1 MGRNMKKINYILG
14 ILAAAA
20 AMTSCVGDLN
30 VTPIDPNANTVDK
43 VLTSQQALDSYISG
57 VYLGFA
63 TSGYYGPNGDPSI
76 SGLDGGA
83 SQYIRGL
90 YHHNELTTDESVCGW
105 NDQTIKN
112 FHYMNWTTDDTFIYA
127 FYSRIF
133 MQVSAANEFIREVGK
148 LDYDATIR
156 DRYIAE
162 ARTLRAIAYFHALDN
177 FGNVPFADENA
188 VVGVN
193 PEQISRADLFAW
205 LETELKDIISS
216 GKLPEKNAVV
226 AGHISAGAAKFLLAK
241 LYLGA
246 QVYTGTARWND
257 CADVLKDLMDD
268 GYSLHTTPNGKTFSA
283 YQDLFLA
290 DNDKCTDEIIF
301 AVQQDGLY
309 TQSYGVTNYL
319 VLASTGGTMN
329 VNHLGISSGWGGLR
343 TTPEFADKFT
353 ASDTR
358 NLLYD
363 TAKST
368 ADVEAMP
375 ETPEQRGDSEVKIEK
390 LKKDGKYEDECKNL
404 RDAKN
409 AARKDNIQEKSIE
422 DIGNF
427 KYGYGFQKFRN
438 VTSAGEIPNMVYD
451 EENDQWNNPGFVNT
465 DFPMMRYADVL
476 LMAAECEARGASC
489 NGLAAFNQV
498 RARAGVPAVSNLSL
512 DEILDERAREL
523 YQECWRRSDLIRF
536 GKFTSGYNWQWK
548 GETKDGKDVESYRT
562 LFPIPDSDRLA
573 NSNLSQNEGY

>member
-1 MGRNMKKINYILG
+1 MKKINYILG

-30 VTPIDPNANTVDK
+30 VTPIDPNANTADK
-43 VLTSQQALDSYISG
+43 VLTSQQAMDSYISG

-90 YHHNELTTDESVCGW
+90 YHHSELTTDESICGW

-133 MQVSAANEFIREVGK
+133 MQVSAANEFIREAKK
-148 LDYDATIR
+148 LDYDV
-156 DRYIAE
+156 DRYIDE
-162 ARTLRAIAYFHALDN
+162 ARVLRAIAYFHAIDN
-177 FGNVPFADENA
+177 FGNVPFADETA

-193 PEQISRADLFAW
+193 PEQMSRADLFAW
-205 LETELKDIISS
+205 LETELKDIIAN
-216 GKLPEKNAVV
+216 GKLPDKNGTVYGH
-226 AGHISAGAAKFLLAK
+226 AGMGAAKFLLAK

-246 QVYTGTARWND
+246 EVYTGTARWND
-257 CADVLKDLMDD
+257 CAAVLSDLMDD
-268 GYSLHTTPNGKTFSA
+268 GYSLHTTSAGKFSP
-283 YQDLFLA
+283 YQELFLA

-309 TQSYGVTNYL
+309 TQSYGATNYL
-319 VLASTGGTMN
+319 VFASTGGTMN
-329 VNHLGISSGWGGLR
+329 VKHIGISSGWGGLR

-353 ASDTR
+353 AGDQR

-363 TAKST
+363 TDKST

-375 ETPEQRGDSEVKIEK
+375 EKPEDDPDTYSAEAIEQ
-390 LKKDGKYEDECKNL
+390 LKKDGAYNDECKKL
-404 RDAKN
+404 SDAKK
-409 AARKDNIQEKSIE
+409 AARDNIQQKSIE

-427 KYGYGFQKFRN
+427 MYGYGFQKFRN
-438 VTSAGEIPNMVYD
+438 INSDGTDGKEK
-451 EENDQWNNPGFVNT
+451 GFVDT

-476 LMAAECEARGASC
+476 LMAAECQARGASID
-489 NGLAAFNQV
+489 GLSAFNQV
-498 RARAGVPAVSNLSL
+498 RARAGVPAVTNLNL
-512 DEILDERAREL
+512 DEILNERAREL

-548 GETKDGKDVESYRT
+548 GETKDGKDVEAYRT

-573 NSNLSQNEGY
+573 NSNLKQNEGY

>member
-1 MGRNMKKINYILG
+1 MKKINYILG

-30 VTPIDPNANTVDK
+30 VTPIDPNANTADK
-43 VLTSQQALDSYISG
+43 VLTSQQAMDSYISG

-90 YHHNELTTDESVCGW
+90 YHHSELTTDESICGW

-133 MQVSAANEFIREVGK
+133 MQVSAANEFIREAKK
-148 LDYDATIR
+148 LDFDV
-156 DRYIAE
+156 DRYIDE
-162 ARTLRAIAYFHALDN
+162 ARVLRAIAYFHAIDN
-177 FGNVPFADENA
+177 FGNVPFADETA
-188 VVGVN
+188 IVGAN
-193 PEQISRADLFAW
+193 PEQMSRADLFAW
-205 LETELKDIISS
+205 LETELKDIIAN
-216 GKLPEKNAVV
+216 GKLPDKNGTVYGH
-226 AGHISAGAAKFLLAK
+226 AGMGAAKFLLAK

-246 QVYTGTARWND
+246 EVYTGTARWND
-257 CADVLKDLMDD
+257 CAAVLSDLMDD
-268 GYSLHTTPNGKTFSA
+268 GYSLHTTSAGKFSP
-283 YQDLFLA
+283 YQELFLA

-309 TQSYGVTNYL
+309 TQSYGATNYL
-319 VLASTGGTMN
+319 VFASTGGTMN
-329 VNHLGISSGWGGLR
+329 VKHIGISSGWGGLR
-343 TTPEFADKFT
+343 TTPEFADKF
-353 ASDTR
+353 AAGDQR

-363 TAKST
+363 TDKST

-375 ETPEQRGDSEVKIEK
+375 EKPEDDPDTYSAEAIEQ
-390 LKKDGKYEDECKNL
+390 LKKDGAYNDECKKL
-404 RDAKN
+404 SDAKK
-409 AARKDNIQEKSIE
+409 AARDNIQQKSIE

-427 KYGYGFQKFRN
+427 MYGYGFQKFRN
-438 VTSAGEIPNMVYD
+438 INSDGTDGKEK
-451 EENDQWNNPGFVNT
+451 GFVDT

-476 LMAAECEARGASC
+476 LMAAECQARGASID
-489 NGLAAFNQV
+489 GLSAFNQV
-498 RARAGVPAVSNLSL
+498 RARAGVPAVSNLNL
-512 DEILDERAREL
+512 DEILNERAREL

-548 GETKDGKDVESYRT
+548 GETKDGKDVEAYRT

-573 NSNLSQNEGY
+573 NSNLKQNDGY

>member
-1 MGRNMKKINYILG
+1 MKKINNILG

-30 VTPIDPNANTVDK
+30 VTPIDPNANTADK
-43 VLTSQQALDSYISG
+43 VLTSQQAMDSYISG

-90 YHHNELTTDESVCGW
+90 YHHSELTTDESICGW

-133 MQVSAANEFIREVGK
+133 MQVSAANEFIREAKK
-148 LDYDATIR
+148 LDYDV
-156 DRYIAE
+156 DRYIDE
-162 ARTLRAIAYFHALDN
+162 ARVLRAIAYFHAIDN
-177 FGNVPFADENA
+177 FGNVPFADETA

-205 LETELKDIISS
+205 LETELKDIIAN
-216 GKLPEKNAVV
+216 GKLPDKNGTVYGH
-226 AGHISAGAAKFLLAK
+226 AGMGAAKFLLAK

-246 QVYTGTARWND
+246 EVYTGTARWND
-257 CADVLKDLMDD
+257 CATVLSDLMDD
-268 GYSLHTTPNGKTFSA
+268 GYSLHTTSAGKFSP
-283 YQDLFLA
+283 YQELFLA

-309 TQSYGVTNYL
+309 TQSYGATNYL
-319 VLASTGGTMN
+319 VFASTGGTMN
-329 VNHLGISSGWGGLR
+329 VKHIGISSGWGGLR

-353 ASDTR
+353 AGDQR

-363 TAKST
+363 TDKST

-375 ETPEQRGDSEVKIEK
+375 EKPEDDPDTYSAEAIEQ
-390 LKKDGKYEDECKNL
+390 LKKDGAYNDECKKL
-404 RDAKN
+404 SDAKK
-409 AARKDNIQEKSIE
+409 AARDNIQQKSIE

-427 KYGYGFQKFRN
+427 MYGYGFQKFRN
-438 VTSAGEIPNMVYD
+438 INSDGTDGKEK
-451 EENDQWNNPGFVNT
+451 GFVDT

-476 LMAAECEARGASC
+476 LMAAECQARGASID
-489 NGLAAFNQV
+489 GLAAFNQV
-498 RARAGVPAVSNLSL
+498 RARAGLPAVSVLSL
-512 DEILDERAREL
+512 DEILDERGREL

-536 GKFTSGYNWQWK
+536 GKFTSGYTWQWK
-548 GETKDGKDVESYRT
+548 GEVKDGRDVESYRT

-573 NSNLSQNEGY
+573 NSNLEQNPGY